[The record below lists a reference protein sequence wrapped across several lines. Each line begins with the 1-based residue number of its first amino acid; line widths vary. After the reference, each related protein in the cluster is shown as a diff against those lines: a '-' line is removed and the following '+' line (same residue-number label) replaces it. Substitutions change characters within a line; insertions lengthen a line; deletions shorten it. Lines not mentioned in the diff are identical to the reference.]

1 MILALLNQLEEA
13 VHTPPMSTIVV
24 TGANRGIGLELCRQ
38 YNARGDTVIA
48 LCRQGSP
55 QLREYASRVEEGI
68 DVADDAVVAELSKRL
83 GDTRVDV
90 LINCAGILTRESLDD
105 LDFERVRRQLEVNSL
120 GPLRVTKALLTN
132 LHTGAKLAI
141 ITSRMGSIGDNT
153 SGSRYG
159 YRMSKA
165 AVNIAGVSLSRDL
178 HPRGIAVLILHPG
191 FVRTEM
197 TGGQGLVDASESAA
211 GLIARIDE
219 LTLDSSGRFLHMNG
233 QPLPW

>member
-165 AVNIAGVSLSRDL
+165 AVNMAGASLARDL
-178 HPRGIAVLILHPG
+178 APFGISVALLHPG
-191 FVRTEM
+191 YVRTDM
-197 TGGQGLVDASESAA
+197 THGRGLVDAPEAA
-211 GLIARIDE
+211 RGLLHRIDE
-219 LTLDSSGRFLHMNG
+219 LELETSGSFWHANG
-233 QPLPW
+233 EILPW